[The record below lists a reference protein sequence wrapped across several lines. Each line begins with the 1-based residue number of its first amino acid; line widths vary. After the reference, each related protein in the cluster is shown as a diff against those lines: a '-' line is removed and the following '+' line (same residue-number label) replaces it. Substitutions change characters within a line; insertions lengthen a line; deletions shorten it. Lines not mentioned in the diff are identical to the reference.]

1 MSSKVVRRCM
11 DVTYDFLNPLV
22 GIILLVPFLIVI
34 PIICLVG
41 KVLDL
46 SRTSTSFNQI
56 GYLRGRKITG
66 TIISLPKNERRRRL
80 TLEEKLPYDGA
91 DSQILAF

>member
-1 MSSKVVRRCM
+1 MSKKLVRRCM

-41 KVLDL
+41 IVLDL
-46 SRTSTSFNQI
+46 SRTSTSFNQR
-56 GYLRGRKITG
+56 GYLQGRKITG
-66 TIISLPKNERRRRL
+66 TIISLPENERRRL
-80 TLEEKLPYDGA
+80 TLEEKLPYNGA
-91 DSQILAF
+91 DRQILAS

>member
-1 MSSKVVRRCM
+1 M
-11 DVTYDFLNPLV
+11 DVTYDFLNSLV

-41 KVLDL
+41 IVLDL
-46 SRTSTSFNQI
+46 SRTSTSFNQR

-66 TIISLPKNERRRRL
+66 TIISLPENERSRRL
-80 TLEEKLPYDGA
+80 TLEEKLPYNGA
-91 DSQILAF
+91 DRQILAS

>member
-1 MSSKVVRRCM
+1 M

-41 KVLDL
+41 IVLDL
-46 SRTSTSFNQI
+46 SRTSTSFNQR
-56 GYLRGRKITG
+56 GYLQGRKITG
-66 TIISLPKNERRRRL
+66 TIISLPENERRRL
-80 TLEEKLPYDGA
+80 TLEEKLPYNGA
-91 DSQILAF
+91 DRQILAS

>member
-1 MSSKVVRRCM
+1 MSNKLVRRCM

-34 PIICLVG
+34 PIICLIG
-41 KVLDL
+41 IVLEL
-46 SRTSTSFNQI
+46 SRTSTSFNQR

-66 TIISLPKNERRRRL
+66 TIISLPENERRRRL
-80 TLEEKLPYDGA
+80 TLEEKLPHNGA
-91 DSQILAF
+91 DRQILAS

>member
-1 MSSKVVRRCM
+1 MSNKLVRRCM

-41 KVLDL
+41 IVLDL
-46 SRTSTSFNQI
+46 SRTSTSFNQR

-66 TIISLPKNERRRRL
+66 TIISLPENERRGRL
-80 TLEEKLPYDGA
+80 TLEEKLPYNSA
-91 DSQILAF
+91 D

>member
-1 MSSKVVRRCM
+1 M

-22 GIILLVPFLIVI
+22 GHLLLVPFLILI

-41 KVLDL
+41 IVLDL
-46 SRTSTSFNQI
+46 SRTSTSFNQR

-66 TIISLPKNERRRRL
+66 TIVSLPENERRRRL
-80 TLEEKLPYDGA
+80 TLEEKVPYNGA
-91 DSQILAF
+91 DRQILAS